1 MRLVESFTKIII
13 PNWNYCDLIKIII
26 NYLGEIECIIY
37 SKETVFNKSLSPACN
52 IIQPNKK
59 HSEISKNDHK
69 FKMY

>member
-37 SKETVFNKSLSPACN
+37 SKETVFN
-52 IIQPNKK
+52 
-59 HSEISKNDHK
+59 
-69 FKMY
+69 